1 MQPGNGVISWLTARQ
16 DRSASRFD
24 RHELHEGIET
34 SNFID
39 DETWTTWLD
48 VRGSPLTQRGRIIER
63 FRRPNYGSLQIE
75 VTIEDLKADTRPFN
89 ATINKRLSADTQ
101 LIEFVCRDKSA
112 EHYVGASGIPDRVLK
127 EQEAQK
133 AAPPAGR

>member
-1 MQPGNGVISWLTARQ
+1 M
-16 DRSASRFD
+16 
-24 RHELHEGIET
+24 
-34 SNFID
+34 
-39 DETWTTWLD
+39 
-48 VRGSPLTQRGRIIER
+48 RGSPLTQRDRIIER

-75 VTIEDLKADTRPFN
+75 VTIEDPRADTRPFN

-112 EHYVGASGIPDRVLK
+112 EHCVGASGIPDRVLK

>member
-1 MQPGNGVISWLTARQ
+1 M
-16 DRSASRFD
+16 
-24 RHELHEGIET
+24 
-34 SNFID
+34 
-39 DETWTTWLD
+39 
-48 VRGSPLTQRGRIIER
+48 QRGRLIER

-75 VTIEDLKADTRPFN
+75 VTIEDPKAYTRSFN
-89 ATINKRLSADTQ
+89 ATINKLFADTQ

-112 EHYVGASGIPDRVLK
+112 EHYVGASDITDRVLK